1 MRARLLLASLIVAGC
16 SPASTAPSV
25 GSDARIGSPVDPD
38 GAPALVPDFQRAD
51 GTPLVVD
58 GGAPNPYHLMPLS
71 WKVNGNTLKASEQKW
86 VKLIGETVVTRL
98 QGDARAQLNTAAK
111 VTWWSLKEG
120 ILDVSNPIA
129 YSNCNFTTG
138 DKTIGP
144 LETCPTGRAWQV
156 GLSAVQVP
164 GRTLSDLNSV
174 AAALYPGK
182 STDQLLADTAAAAG
196 YAAGSTTS
204 AGIVASTGSL
214 RISWLLRVPPI
225 GFVKQAPTI
234 QGECMDQSLS
244 WCFGTGWTE
253 SKLYAPTK
261 AGALRSIDDL
271 WGLLLRLSRPDC
283 QPGAAQVVG
292 VVRDAS
298 TGQPINPYAATHPAG
313 VLVSCAG
320 QLARVGQDGSFG
332 FCDVKPGTYTVSATN
347 SYYET
352 GRFTDAKKDVTVVA
366 GQRVVVELPMQPK

>member
-1 MRARLLLASLIVAGC
+1 MKAPQLLASLVLLGC
-16 SPASTAPSV
+16 SPDTARPV
-25 GSDARIGSPVDPD
+25 PDGRQPPAVDAD
-38 GAPALVPDFQRAD
+38 GAPAVASDLQRTD
-51 GTPLVVD
+51 GAPAIAD

-71 WKVNGNTLKASEQKW
+71 WLVNGNTLKAAEQKW
-86 VKLIGETVVTRL
+86 VRFIGENVVTHL
-98 QGDARAQLNTAAK
+98 QGDARAQLDTAAK

-120 ILDVSNPIA
+120 ILDVANPIA

-144 LETCPTGRAWQV
+144 LEICPSGRAWQV

-164 GRTLSDLNSV
+164 GRTLSDLDGV

-182 STDQLLADTAAAAG
+182 STDDLLADTAAAAG

-225 GFVKQAPTI
+225 GFTKQAPTI
-234 QGECMDQSLS
+234 QSECIDQSLS

-261 AGALRSIDDL
+261 AGAQRSIDDL

-298 TGQPINPYAATHPAG
+298 TGQPINPWAATHPAG

-332 FCDVKPGTYTVSATN
+332 FCDVKPGPYTVSATN

-352 GRFTDAKKDVTVVA
+352 GRFTDAQQSVTVVA